1 MRPSFLLCPLPA
13 TVGVALCLLLSS
25 VVSPAFADSD
35 RKPVILD
42 TQTGINDGQSGIVMQ
57 NAPLSRKPIVAAQS
71 PAAPTQLDQSNAQT
85 PMIVAPY
92 IKVPMPGANTG
103 TSGGGTAPLPIMRL
117 HPGANQ

>member
-1 MRPSFLLCPLPA
+1 MA
-13 TVGVALCLLLSS
+13 
-25 VVSPAFADSD
+25 SPAFADSD

-57 NAPLSRKPIVAAQS
+57 NAPLSRKPIVAAQP
-71 PAAPTQLDQSNAQT
+71 PAAPTQLEQSNGQT

-92 IKVPMPGANTG
+92 IKLPASGASMG
-103 TSGGGTAPLPIMRL
+103 AGGAGATPPPIMRV